1 MTEGLKVVPFW
12 STRKEYGEAQP
23 MPLTPTSK
31 RRFSRSG
38 FFVCAFLFLFIQPVQ
53 GEEPF
58 SRISER
64 YHYRTISAKD
74 GSIFAQT
81 RVEITR
87 QGGRVFL
94 FEEHRTSEGKE
105 GIFQIEIDPKSIL
118 PISWQR
124 EHRENDKAVKTQ
136 IKILEG
142 TIEARIHRGD
152 GKARVDKVEKP
163 QGPFTV
169 PPLMKFY
176 VGRAMEHG
184 RLDNRLTLVTIPEDS
199 FQIRKIEVKDMGVE
213 EITVPAGTFLCRRL
227 KVAPTSSLVGL
238 FAPPGDVYFSL
249 DGTHPLVLGTGKMSW
264 FSSTM
269 KTQLIFYEFR

>member
-1 MTEGLKVVPFW
+1 H
-12 STRKEYGEAQP
+12 
-23 MPLTPTSK
+23 
-31 RRFSRSG
+31 
-38 FFVCAFLFLFIQPVQ
+38 
-53 GEEPF
+53 
-58 SRISER
+58 

-74 GSIFAQT
+74 GSIFAET

-87 QGGRVFL
+87 QGGRFFL
-94 FEEHRTSEGKE
+94 FEERRTSEGRE
-105 GIFQIEIDPKSIL
+105 DIFQIEIDPKSIL

-124 EHRENDKAVKTQ
+124 DLRENDKAIKTE
-136 IKILEG
+136 IKILKG
-142 TIEARIHRGD
+142 GIEARIDRGD
-152 GKARVDKVEKP
+152 GKTRVEKVEKP

-169 PPLMKFY
+169 PPLLKFY
-176 VGRAMEHG
+176 IGRAMEQG
-184 RLDNRLTLVTIPEDS
+184 RLDQRLTMVVIPEDS
-199 FQIRKIEVKDMGVE
+199 FQIHEIELKDMGVE